1 MNIFSLSTLLLA
13 VSLGSASL
21 AQVRLPENNPFV
33 NRARQLGNNG
43 LSGEILAGS
52 SPIKFKDGTTSN
64 YFQKYL
70 EAITE
75 KSPSDAELIK
85 KDFGGRFNWLNS
97 VAKKYGSEN
106 DGAFAFAYS
115 LLYLNKR
122 MTGTHVQEKDIH
134 EVWLQIKKFFQNVK
148 GSDKQKHEFYEWSL
162 CTAFTFRMLVGPPD
176 QIVEVQKEF
185 AGDLFTVLTG
195 AKPEA
200 ITFSDG
206 KLLIKAA
213 KRL

>member
-1 MNIFSLSTLLLA
+1 MNISSLSTLLLA
-13 VSLGSASL
+13 VSLGSTSM
-21 AQVRLPENNPFV
+21 AQVRLPQNNPFV
-33 NRARQLGNNG
+33 NRARQLGNIG
-43 LSGEILAGS
+43 LSGEIFEGS
-52 SPIKFKDGTTSN
+52 SPIKFNDGTTSN
-64 YFQKYL
+64 CFQKYL

-75 KSPSDAELIK
+75 KSTSDAEFIK
-85 KDFGGRFNWLNS
+85 KDFEGRFNWLNS

-122 MTGTHVQEKDIH
+122 RTGAHVQENDIH
-134 EVWLQIKKFFQNVK
+134 EVSLQIKKYFQNVK
-148 GSDKQKHEFYEWSL
+148 GSDKQKQEFYEWSL
-162 CTAFTFRMLVGPPD
+162 CTALTFRMLVGPPD
-176 QIVEVQKEF
+176 QIVEIQKEF
-185 AGDLFTVLTG
+185 AGDLLTVLTG

-206 KLLIKAA
+206 KLLVKTA